1 MISDLMAVASFRYH
15 KYTIVYMYGICNY
28 TMYKKSSKVQ
38 GQSLLF
44 PLITCNNNLTH
55 AQIHT
60 TNSAY
65 LRYIIYE
72 IKGSDKIKSGC
83 VHIYKEGNTKYEP
96 LKDYII

>member
-1 MISDLMAVASFRYH
+1 
-15 KYTIVYMYGICNY
+15 MYGICHY

-96 LKDYII
+96 LKDYIV

>member
-15 KYTIVYMYGICNY
+15 KYTIVHMYGICNY

-65 LRYIIYE
+65 LRYIIYK
-72 IKGSDKIKSGC
+72 IKGSVK
-83 VHIYKEGNTKYEP
+83 N
-96 LKDYII
+96 

>member
-1 MISDLMAVASFRYH
+1 MISDLMALASFRYH
-15 KYTIVYMYGICNY
+15 KYTIVHMYGICNY

-65 LRYIIYE
+65 LRLYNLQ
-72 IKGSDKIKSGC
+72 DQR
-83 VHIYKEGNTKYEP
+83 VW
-96 LKDYII
+96 

>member
-1 MISDLMAVASFRYH
+1 MISDLM
-15 KYTIVYMYGICNY
+15 VYVIILC
-28 TMYKKSSKVQ
+28 TKKSSKVQ

-44 PLITCNNNLTH
+44 PLITYNNNLTH

-72 IKGSDKIKSGC
+72 IKGSDK
-83 VHIYKEGNTKYEP
+83 N
-96 LKDYII
+96 

>member
-1 MISDLMAVASFRYH
+1 
-15 KYTIVYMYGICNY
+15 MYGICNY

-44 PLITCNNNLTH
+44 PWITCNNNLTH

-65 LRYIIYE
+65 LRYIIYK
-72 IKGSDKIKSGC
+72 IKGSDK
-83 VHIYKEGNTKYEP
+83 N
-96 LKDYII
+96 

>member
-1 MISDLMAVASFRYH
+1 
-15 KYTIVYMYGICNY
+15 
-28 TMYKKSSKVQ
+28 MYKKSSKVQ

-65 LRYIIYE
+65 LRLYNLQ
-72 IKGSDKIKSGC
+72 DQR
-83 VHIYKEGNTKYEP
+83 VW
-96 LKDYII
+96 